1 MTFSIL
7 DFYPHNYLCPMLY
20 LAYSILPLDEQNRSY
35 SRERRGL
42 DLNRWLCVLPNSRAT
57 MATSKGGCCLA
68 TGNINEEISKLYLEK
83 KKKKTCFGGTSGVGI
98 NVHHNSFMK
107 PAEYIITNLKSI
119 MLYKGK
125 ISNKWLIPH
134 FM

>member
-1 MTFSIL
+1 MAILCSIKNAYSSSGKKKKKMTFSIL

-83 KKKKTCFGGTSGVGI
+83 KKKK
-98 NVHHNSFMK
+98 H
-107 PAEYIITNLKSI
+107 ALEELQE
-119 MLYKGK
+119 LA
-125 ISNKWLIPH
+125 
-134 FM
+134 